1 MKSIAMVGIGI
12 TAGAAIA
19 CCVAACSSPGSQQNA
34 ARSATASSASPGPAT
49 PASQSAAGGSTT
61 GGGAALPAAALST
74 FLMNVVKGDFV
85 DACDVTAGLQNERT
99 LVPSNAANCAAAST
113 NAQVKST
120 FAAIQKA
127 VTPAGA
133 VGATPVVKV
142 RGVSATGPSVKV
154 MPNQITI
161 DNQSLQGILA
171 ANRGSDATPIES
183 FQTVE
188 LDKRWYI
195 VSFL

>member
-1 MKSIAMVGIGI
+1 MKSIAMAGIGI

-19 CCVAACSSPGSQQNA
+19 CCVAACSSAGSQQNA

-49 PASQSAAGGSTT
+49 SASQSAAGGGTT

-74 FLMNVVKGDFV
+74 FLTNVVEGDFV
-85 DACDVTAGLQNERT
+85 GACDVTAGLQNDGT

-113 NAQVKST
+113 DAQAKTT

-133 VGATPVVKV
+133 VGAAPVVKV
-142 RGVSATGPSVKV
+142 SGVSATGSSVKV

-171 ANRGSDATPIES
+171 ANRGSDAASIEF

-188 LDKRWYI
+188 RDKRWYV